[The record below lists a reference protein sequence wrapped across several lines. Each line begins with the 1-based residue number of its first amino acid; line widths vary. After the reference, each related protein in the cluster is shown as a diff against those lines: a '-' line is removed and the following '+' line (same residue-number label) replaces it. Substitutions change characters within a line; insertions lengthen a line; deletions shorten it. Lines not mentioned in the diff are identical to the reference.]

1 MNSSH
6 ANTMLRDH
14 GSAHRDTVPGRAARL
29 LARGPATM
37 KSPAARWTVNV
48 LAIAGAALMVW
59 SSVIHLQLW
68 SDGYRSISVI
78 GPLFLIQGVG
88 GIALAVV
95 LAVFRRLILMAA
107 GAVTMAAT
115 AAGLLLSAGIG
126 LFGFTESLA
135 VPYAG
140 SSLVVE
146 FAGAAVL
153 AAASAIVLAARPGPG
168 GTALA
173 ALRDRPVQHSASA
186 RDRPVQ
192 PATPPW
198 TGLSVITAEFPQF
211 MPRGPIFFRPSPVCS
226 VCG

>member
-6 ANTMLRDH
+6 TNTMLRDH

-48 LAIAGAALMVW
+48 LALAGAALMVW
-59 SSVIHLQLW
+59 SGVIHLQLW

-126 LFGFTESLA
+126 LFGFRKAWPSPTPGAHWWWSSPARPCSPPHPPSSWPPARHSASTATGPASTALA
-135 VPYAG
+135 PVQ
-140 SSLVVE
+140 
-146 FAGAAVL
+146 
-153 AAASAIVLAARPGPG
+153 ASLAAR
-168 GTALA
+168 
-173 ALRDRPVQHSASA
+173 
-186 RDRPVQ
+186 
-192 PATPPW
+192 
-198 TGLSVITAEFPQF
+198 TGLPQD
-211 MPRGPIFFRPSPVCS
+211 RGGISPVHAPWS
-226 VCG
+226 NLFPAITRM

>member
-1 MNSSH
+1 MNTS
-6 ANTMLRDH
+6 TMLRDH
-14 GSAHRDTVPGRAARL
+14 VPDRRDTGPARAAQL
-29 LARGPATM
+29 LAQGPARM
-37 KSPAARWTVNV
+37 KSSSARWAVNV

-115 AAGLLLSAGIG
+115 AAGLLLSAGTG

-146 FAGAAVL
+146 FASAAVL
-153 AAASAIVLAARPGPG
+153 AAASAIVLAARP
-168 GTALA
+168 AQ
-173 ALRDRPVQHSASA
+173 R
-186 RDRPVQ
+186 
-192 PATPPW
+192 
-198 TGLSVITAEFPQF
+198 
-211 MPRGPIFFRPSPVCS
+211 
-226 VCG
+226 